1 MRPYRFTTAVGYLL
15 NKVGAR
21 AAELFGRDLA
31 EYDITVPMYRA
42 LAGLGEKGDQ
52 QLGELSEMITVDP
65 STLSRMLGELKRRGL
80 VSRVR
85 PENDERSI
93 RLNLTAK
100 GRALTSELMDIAARY
115 ESRYARGLGEEEM
128 KTVIR
133 GLNTIFGNLAQIKC
147 EGSSIPS
154 KGSSHRTPRTRAS
167 RGGTKG

>member
-31 EYDITVPMYRA
+31 KYDITVPMYRA
-42 LAGLGEKGDQ
+42 LASLWEKGDQ
-52 QLGELSEMITVDP
+52 QLGELSEMTTVDL
-65 STLSRMLGELKRRGL
+65 STLSRLVGELKRRGL

-85 PENDERSI
+85 PANDERSI

-100 GRALTSELMDIAARY
+100 GRALTSELMAIAARY
-115 ESRYARGLGEEEM
+115 ESLYARNIGEEEM
-128 KTVIR
+128 KTVLR
-133 GLNTIFGNLAQIKC
+133 GLNTIFGNLAQIKG
-147 EGSSIPS
+147 ESSSIPS
-154 KGSSHRTPRTRAS
+154 KGSSHRTARSRAS